1 MPGEQAAGV
10 VSGPVGNKRRV
21 CDRMVYNDWDPIA
34 LFRCLSISA
43 CALGKNCVL
52 KEGRNSMRDILPDVE
67 RWRERGERVAV
78 ATVVT
83 MYGSAPRRPGAKLA
97 VIESGELTGSVSG
110 GCVEPAVV
118 HTAMEVIETGE
129 PQMLEFGISE
139 EENFEK
145 IGLSCGGTIH
155 VFVERLDW

>member
-1 MPGEQAAGV
+1 
-10 VSGPVGNKRRV
+10 
-21 CDRMVYNDWDPIA
+21 
-34 LFRCLSISA
+34 
-43 CALGKNCVL
+43 
-52 KEGRNSMRDILPDVE
+52 MRDVLPDIE
-67 RWRERGERVAV
+67 KWRSHGEKVAL
-78 ATVVT
+78 ATVVS
-83 MYGSAPRRPGAKLA
+83 MAGSAPRRPGAKLA
-97 VIESGELTGSVSG
+97 VSESGELTGSVSG

-118 HTAMEVIETGE
+118 EAALEVIKDGK